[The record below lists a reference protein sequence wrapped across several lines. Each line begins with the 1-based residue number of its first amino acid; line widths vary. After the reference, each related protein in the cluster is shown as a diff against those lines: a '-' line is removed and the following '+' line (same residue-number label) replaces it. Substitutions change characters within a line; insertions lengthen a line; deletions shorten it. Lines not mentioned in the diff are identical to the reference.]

1 MKAIA
6 RMLPL
11 LLTGLLSMLCPATA
25 WAAPTAALPSEAII
39 GLAPGKNTVNDAI
52 RTLGRYDLSMPG
64 SASFYAGGDRAST
77 AYRWSPG
84 ITSASRGITVETAIG
99 GTTITVIMIDSYPG
113 LSTEK
118 GLTTLV
124 GDERAVELYGLPDY
138 VFEWRFGDQL
148 FRELFYIDEGLQL
161 VLAQVPGRANWTI
174 TKMLLSYPAFLCN
187 AVSMRFQMAQNH
199 DRVEEISS
207 QYRTWARH
215 AIPAE

>member
-11 LLTGLLSMLCPATA
+11 MLYGWLAMMGTA
-25 WAAPTAALPSEAII
+25 SLRAETVAAPPSESLI
-39 GLAPGKNTVNDAI
+39 GLTPGRHTVTDAV
-52 RTLGRYDLSMPG
+52 RVLGRYDLSQPG

-84 ITSASRGITVETAIG
+84 TVAPSRGITVETAVG
-99 GTTITVIMIDSYPG
+99 GTRISVIMIDSYPG
-113 LSTEK
+113 LGTAK

-138 VFEWRFGDQL
+138 VFEWRFGSNL
-148 FRELFYIDEGLQL
+148 YRELFYIDEGLHL
-161 VLAQVPGRANWTI
+161 VLGQVPGRPNWTI
-174 TKMLLSYPAFLCN
+174 IKMLLAYPAFLSN
-187 AVSMRFQMAQNH
+187 AVSVRFDLAARH
-199 DRVEEISS
+199 DRVEEITG

-215 AIPAE
+215 AIAGG